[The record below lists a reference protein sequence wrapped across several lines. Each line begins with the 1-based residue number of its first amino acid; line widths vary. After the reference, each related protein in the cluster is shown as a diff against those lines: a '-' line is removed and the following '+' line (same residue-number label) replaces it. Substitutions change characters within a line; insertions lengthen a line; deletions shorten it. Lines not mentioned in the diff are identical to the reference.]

1 MPYKEMSKSKSKTKM
16 IMHHDEIS
24 MFMSQHRVL
33 LRRYMA
39 LTPKA
44 IVIYKDQAS
53 FVTHPTKPW
62 MIIPLSDITDVKMH
76 QASDRKELAIEFESD
91 RSDEK

>member
-1 MPYKEMSKSKSKTKM
+1 MGLKVMPYKEMSKSKSKTKM

-44 IVIYKDQAS
+44 MVIYKD
-53 FVTHPTKPW
+53 
-62 MIIPLSDITDVKMH
+62 
-76 QASDRKELAIEFESD
+76 
-91 RSDEK
+91 